1 MYLSALK
8 HRAVRY
14 SIQKNKEVL
23 PMANIL
29 ITGGAGYIGSVLVP
43 ELLKLGHK
51 VTVIDNFLYKQSSL
65 LECCT
70 NSNFTIVNG
79 DARSEELIKK
89 HIAGKDFIFP
99 LAALVGFPVCDKD
112 ETAAVSTNLE
122 AVKLIIKLRSPEQ
135 KIIFPCTNSGYGL
148 GLGQEYCTEDS
159 PINPVSLYGKTKMA
173 AEKAVLEAGNSL
185 TFRFA
190 TLFGASP
197 RMRTDLLVNDFTY
210 RAIFDRSLIVFEGSF
225 MRNYLH
231 VRDAARAFIFAMDNF
246 EKMKGR
252 QYNCGLSDA
261 NLSKLELCEK
271 IKEHIP
277 SFMYLEAPIGTDP
290 DKRNY
295 LVSNE
300 RIEAMGF
307 KPVYTIDDGIEEL
320 IKAYSIIKNNIYGN
334 V

>member
-1 MYLSALK
+1 MSD
-8 HRAVRY
+8 
-14 SIQKNKEVL
+14 
-23 PMANIL
+23 IL

-43 ELLKLGHK
+43 ELLNLGHR

-65 LECCT
+65 LSCCT
-70 NSNFTIVNG
+70 DKNFTIINA
-79 DARSEELIKK
+79 DARNEDVIKE
-89 HIAGKDFIFP
+89 HIQGKDFIFP

-112 ETAAVSTNLE
+112 TVAATTTNLG
-122 AVKLIIKLRSPEQ
+122 AVELILKLRSPEQ

-148 GLGQEYCTEDS
+148 GQGQTYCTEDS
-159 PINPVSLYGKTKMA
+159 PINPISLYGKTKMA

-210 RAIFDRSLIVFEGSF
+210 RAIFDRSLIVFEGTF

-252 QYNCGLSDA
+252 PYNCGLSDA

-271 IKEHIP
+271 IKQHIP

-300 RIEAMGF
+300 RIESMGF
-307 KPVYTIDDGIEEL
+307 RPVYTIDDGIEEL